1 MSVNDG
7 AGHGGRGG
15 GEYDYV
21 VVGAGSAGCVLAAR
35 LSEDPGTTVALV
47 EAGGSDRMLAVRMPA
62 GFARLFKTEHDWNF
76 TTTRQDGLSG
86 RELYW
91 PRGRM
96 LGGSSSM
103 NAQMWVRG
111 HRADYDGWGVPGW
124 SYEEVLPY
132 FRRAERRSGS
142 NHGGVYGTGGPVHV
156 SELRSPNPATALFLR
171 ACEELGIARLDELN
185 GPSNEGCSPTPVT
198 QHRGRRCSSADAYL
212 APAMRRPNLTV
223 LTSSHVRRILIEDGR
238 AVGVEYTAGPG
249 RGGRRGGRRGHDA
262 RDGSGSGAVESTG
275 GADGGAVT
283 VLRARREVLL
293 SAGAIGSPHL
303 LMLSGVGPA
312 DELRAAGV
320 EPVHE
325 LPGVG
330 DGLQDHLASGIFLH
344 CPRPITLAG
353 AETAGNLLRFLAGGR
368 GMLTSNVGEAV
379 AFIRTSPEEPA
390 PDIEL
395 IFAPGPFIDH
405 GLTPPPGHGLT
416 IASVLLRPESRGR
429 VRLDGRDVVIDPRYL
444 TAEADVRRLVAGLVK
459 ARELFATEALRP
471 LAGPPMAPYWGARTE
486 EELARWVRERSET
499 LYHPVGTCRMGE
511 DPGSVVDPGL
521 RVRGIAGLR
530 VVDASVMPV
539 INRGHTHA
547 PTVMIAE
554 RAADLIAAPA
564 GRVPGP

>member
-1 MSVNDG
+1 MSV
-7 AGHGGRGG
+7 
-15 GEYDYV
+15 EYDYV
-21 VVGAGSAGCVLAAR
+21 IVGAGSAGCVLAAR
-35 LSEDPGTTVALV
+35 LSEDPGTTVALI

-76 TTTRQDGLSG
+76 TTAPQAGLSG

-142 NHGGVYGTGGPVHV
+142 NRGDVYGTDGPVHV

-171 ACEELGIARLDELN
+171 ACEEVGIGRLDELN

-212 APAMRRPNLTV
+212 APAAGRPNLTV
-223 LTSSHVRRILIEDGR
+223 LTSSHVRRVLVEDGR
-238 AVGVEYTAGPG
+238 AVGVEYAGG
-249 RGGRRGGRRGHDA
+249 RDEGRRGRRGARAGGGGGDA
-262 RDGSGSGAVESTG
+262 
-275 GADGGAVT
+275 GAVT
-283 VLRARREVLL
+283 VVRARREVLL

-312 DELRAAGV
+312 DELLAAGV

-325 LPGVG
+325 LPEVG
-330 DGLQDHLASGIFLH
+330 SGLQDHLASGVFLH
-344 CPRPITLAG
+344 CPEPITLAG
-353 AETAGNLLRFLAGGR
+353 AETTGNLIRFLVGRR

-379 AFIRTSPEEPA
+379 AFVRTSPAEPA

-405 GLTPPPGHGLT
+405 GLTPPAGHGLT
-416 IASVLLRPESRGR
+416 IASILLRPESRGR
-429 VRLDGRDVVIDPRYL
+429 VSLDGRDVVIDPRYL
-444 TAEADVRRLVAGLVK
+444 TAEADLRRQVAGLRR
-459 ARELFATEALRP
+459 AGELFATEALRP

-486 EELARWVRERSET
+486 EELARWIRERSET

-511 DPGSVVDPGL
+511 DPGSVVDPCL

-530 VVDASVMPV
+530 VVDASVMPF

-554 RAADLIAAPA
+554 RAADLIAARTGPA
-564 GRVPGP
+564 